1 MKALRIVLHQDS
13 ANYKKEET
21 LDNKMTYPLPPI
33 STIIGALHSACNYK
47 EYHTMDISIQGKF
60 ESMHKEPYTDYCFLN
75 STMDDRGILV
85 KMKNEDFLSKAFDKV
100 AKPTKSQGSSF
111 RNGNTIQVYNKEL
124 LDEYRSLKDLAD
136 KIKNYKNTELKEKL
150 DTIKKEK
157 NSLALKKKQLDKKSE
172 EFKIISQN
180 EKAIKDN
187 EKKLKDEI
195 KEYEQENY
203 TKPISKYRSLTTSI
217 KYYEILNNIDL
228 VIHVRSDENTL
239 NDILE
244 NIYNLKSIGRSEDF
258 VDVKEAK
265 IVELYEGDCD
275 VDNNLSMYLN
285 YEDVK
290 DGYISPKYKDGKT
303 INGTKYYINK
313 NYEIKEGKREF
324 IKKKVLYTSYCAI
337 EETSDNIFLD
347 NTDEKN
353 YIVNFI

>member
-21 LDNKMTYPLPPI
+21 LDNKMTYPLPPM

-47 EYHTMDISIQGKF
+47 EYHPMDISIQGNF

-85 KMKNEDFLSKAFDKV
+85 KMKNEAFLSKAFDKV
-100 AKPTKSQGSSF
+100 AKTTKSQGSSF
-111 RNGNTIQVYNKEL
+111 RNGTTIQVYNKEL
-124 LDEYRSLKDLAD
+124 LDEYKSLKELSD

-150 DTIKKEK
+150 DLIKREK
-157 NSLALKKKQLDKKSE
+157 NSLALQKKNLDKKSE
-172 EFKIISQN
+172 EFKRISQQ
-180 EKAIKDN
+180 EKEIKSI
-187 EKKLKDEI
+187 EKKLKDEV

-203 TKPISKYRSLTTSI
+203 TKPISKYKSLTTSI

-239 NDILE
+239 NDILD

-275 VDNNLSMYLN
+275 VEQSSSMYIN

-290 DGYISPKYKDGKT
+290 EGYILPKYKKGKP

-324 IKKKVLYTSYCAI
+324 IKKKVLYTSYCVI
-337 EETSDNIFLD
+337 EETSENTYLD
-347 NTDEKN
+347 NEDGKE

>member
-47 EYHTMDISIQGKF
+47 EYHPMDISIQGKF

-100 AKPTKSQGSSF
+100 AKTTKSQGSSF
-111 RNGNTIQVYNKEL
+111 RNGTTIQVYNKEL
-124 LDEYRSLKDLAD
+124 LDEYRNLKDLGD
-136 KIKNYKNTELKEKL
+136 KIKKYKSTELKEKL
-150 DTIKKEK
+150 DLIKKEK
-157 NSLALKKKQLDKKSE
+157 STLTLQKKNLDKKSE
-172 EFKIISQN
+172 EFKIISQK
-180 EKAIKDN
+180 EKEIKAN

-195 KEYEQENY
+195 KEYEQEHY

-228 VIHVRSDENTL
+228 VIHVRSDEDTL

-265 IVELYEGDCD
+265 IVELYEGKIN
-275 VDNNLSMYLN
+275 VKGRNSIYLN
-285 YEDVK
+285 YDDVK
-290 DGYISPKYKDGKT
+290 NGKVKT
-303 INGTKYYINK
+303 KSDTGKAINGTVYYLNK
-313 NYEIKEGKREF
+313 NYKIINGQRHF
-324 IKKKVLYTSYCAI
+324 AKKKVLYTSLSVI
-337 EETSDNIFLD
+337 RKTSE
-347 NTDEKN
+347 NTFIDKYNQDE

>member
-47 EYHTMDISIQGKF
+47 EYHPMDISIQGKF

-85 KMKNEDFLSKAFDKV
+85 KMNDSEKLSKAYTRV
-100 AKPTKSQGSSF
+100 ASAKKTQGNSF
-111 RNGNTIQVYNKEL
+111 RKGITINVENEEL
-124 LDEYRSLKDLAD
+124 LEEYRSLKNLNDEISDFKKNRLKAVLDKLKKSKAKYAD
-136 KIKNYKNTELKEKL
+136 
-150 DTIKKEK
+150 
-157 NSLALKKKQLDKKSE
+157 LKKKSE
-172 EFKIISQN
+172 KGSDEYNFALRRENRVKGL
-180 EKAIKDN
+180 EKELNKRIKD
-187 EKKLKDEI
+187 
-195 KEYEQENY
+195 YELNNY
-203 TKPISKYRSLTTSI
+203 ALPVSKFRSLTTSL
-217 KYYEILNNIDL
+217 KFYEILYGIEL
-228 VIHVRSDENTL
+228 IIHISADEDTL
-239 NDILE
+239 NDIYDNVY
-244 NIYNLKSIGRSEDF
+244 NIKSIGRSEDF

>member
-47 EYHTMDISIQGKF
+47 EYHPMDISIQGKF

-111 RNGNTIQVYNKEL
+111 RNG
-124 LDEYRSLKDLAD
+124 
-136 KIKNYKNTELKEKL
+136 
-150 DTIKKEK
+150 
-157 NSLALKKKQLDKKSE
+157 KKKQLDKKSE

>member
-1 MKALRIVLHQDS
+1 M
-13 ANYKKEET
+13 
-21 LDNKMTYPLPPI
+21 
-33 STIIGALHSACNYK
+33 
-47 EYHTMDISIQGKF
+47 
-60 ESMHKEPYTDYCFLN
+60 
-75 STMDDRGILV
+75 
-85 KMKNEDFLSKAFDKV
+85 
-100 AKPTKSQGSSF
+100 
-111 RNGNTIQVYNKEL
+111 
-124 LDEYRSLKDLAD
+124 
-136 KIKNYKNTELKEKL
+136 
-150 DTIKKEK
+150 
-157 NSLALKKKQLDKKSE
+157 KKQL
-172 EFKIISQN
+172 KIM
-180 EKAIKDN
+180 
-187 EKKLKDEI
+187 KKLKDEI

-324 IKKKVLYTSYCAI
+324 IKRKFYTH
-337 EETSDNIFLD
+337 L
-347 NTDEKN
+347 
-353 YIVNFI
+353 IVQ

>member
-1 MKALRIVLHQDS
+1 
-13 ANYKKEET
+13 
-21 LDNKMTYPLPPI
+21 
-33 STIIGALHSACNYK
+33 
-47 EYHTMDISIQGKF
+47 
-60 ESMHKEPYTDYCFLN
+60 
-75 STMDDRGILV
+75 
-85 KMKNEDFLSKAFDKV
+85 MKNEDFLSKAFDKV